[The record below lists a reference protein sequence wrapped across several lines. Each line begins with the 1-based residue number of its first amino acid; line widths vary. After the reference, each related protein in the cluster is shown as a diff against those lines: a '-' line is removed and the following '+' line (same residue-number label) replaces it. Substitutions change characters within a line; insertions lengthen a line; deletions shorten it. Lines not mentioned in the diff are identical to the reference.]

1 MIESFIL
8 LGIVIAL
15 ILLGRL
21 LYRQPPATDF
31 SPLLP
36 RLDTLEKLHNHAEQN
51 LIATIDRVRQATEE
65 QSRGLR
71 EELQHTLKN
80 TGDSLVQSVD
90 SISKA
95 QHQHLESFAN
105 QLNALKQS
113 SELGGS
119 TLRNGLSNE
128 FKNFRD
134 SLQQQM
140 QQVTAFQKQQ
150 LDSFA
155 VQIAALTDKNEKK
168 FDELRQSVENKLT
181 LLQAD
186 NSTKLDEMR
195 RTVDEKLQGTLEKRL
210 GESFKLVSERL
221 ELVHK
226 GLGEMQNLASGVGD
240 LKRVLTNVKTRGNWG
255 EVQLGNL
262 LEQILTPEQFS
273 RNVQTKP
280 GSREIVEFAIKLPG
294 REDGNERPVWLPI
307 DAKFP
312 KEDYER
318 LVDASERNDEAA
330 VAQTG
335 KDLENR
341 IRNQARDIRDK
352 YILPPNT
359 TDFGL
364 MYLPTEGLY
373 AEVLRRPGLVDSMQ
387 RDFRVVIVGP
397 TTLAALLNSLQMGF
411 RTLAIQKRS
420 SEVWKVLAA
429 VKTEFSKFGDALDKV
444 KKKLDETSNTIDDA
458 ANRSRQLEKK
468 LKRVEALPSAEAT
481 SLLEEDFSTNEN
493 TDRTSEITDR
503 KN

>member
-8 LGIVIAL
+8 VGIVIAL
-15 ILLGRL
+15 IMLGRL
-21 LYRQPPATDF
+21 LFRQPPPTDF
-31 SPLLP
+31 SPLLA
-36 RLDTLEKLHNHAEQN
+36 RLETLEKLHNHAEQN
-51 LIATIDRVRQATEE
+51 LMAAIDHARKATEE
-65 QSRGLR
+65 QSHGLR

-80 TGDSLVQSVD
+80 TSDSLVQSVD
-90 SISKA
+90 GISKT
-95 QHQHLESFAN
+95 QHQRLESFAS
-105 QLNALKQS
+105 QLNAFKQS
-113 SELGGS
+113 SELGSS
-119 TLRNGLSNE
+119 TLRDGLSNE
-128 FKNFRD
+128 FKNLRE

-155 VQIAALTDKNEKK
+155 IQISALTDKNEKK
-168 FDELRQSVENKLT
+168 FDELRQSVENKLAQ
-181 LLQAD
+181 LQAD
-186 NSTKLDEMR
+186 NSSKLDEMR

-221 ELVHK
+221 EQVHK
-226 GLGEMQNLASGVGD
+226 GLGEMQTLASGVGD
-240 LKRVLTNVKTRGNWG
+240 LKRVLTNIKTRGNWG

-280 GSREIVEFAIKLPG
+280 NSRENVEFAIKLPG
-294 REDGNERPVWLPI
+294 KGDDNESPVWLPI

-318 LVDASERNDEAA
+318 LVDASERNDETA
-330 VAQTG
+330 VAQAG

-341 IRNQARDIRDK
+341 IRNQARDIHDK

-387 RDFRVVIVGP
+387 RNFRVVIVGP
-397 TTLAALLNSLQMGF
+397 TSLAALLNSLQMGF

-468 LKRVEALPSAEAT
+468 LRRVEALPSTEA
-481 SLLEEDFSTNEN
+481 SVLLEEDFSTSESNAEHSKMVDGEN
-493 TDRTSEITDR
+493 
-503 KN
+503 